1 MVLVINMG
9 YLFQSK
15 VFLMVSFETC
25 GEKLEEIRGQIE
37 LLEAQLQELKSREK
51 VLLNEKREEE
61 LKQIVEIL
69 EERNLSVEDLT
80 GILDRAEE
88 EKCQAES
95 A

>member
-1 MVLVINMG
+1 MPRG
-9 YLFQSK
+9 K
-15 VFLMVSFETC
+15 RKTC

-51 VLLNEKREEE
+51 VLLKEKREEE

-80 GILDRAEE
+80 G
-88 EKCQAES
+88 
-95 A
+95 